1 MSVKFRNEGGASID
15 PDDLIFMRSSEMYLI
30 EAEALARS
38 GNDAGAAQL
47 LYDLVSAR
55 DAAYTLS
62 TNSGT
67 ALVEEI
73 KLHRRIELW
82 GEGHRWPDMLR
93 YDEDLDRTGTGA
105 DPSIYQDGYSQT
117 RASQNNGWL
126 FQIPNA
132 EIDAN
137 PNISSAE
144 QNPDS

>member
-1 MSVKFRNEGGASID
+1 MLANNTNFHFLCAKTQEVEIGEQTTINVILQNEDVGID
-15 PDDLIFMRSSEMYLI
+15 EY
-30 EAEALARS
+30 
-38 GNDAGAAQL
+38 
-47 LYDLVSAR
+47 
-55 DAAYTLS
+55 
-62 TNSGT
+62 
-67 ALVEEI
+67 
-73 KLHRRIELW
+73 
-82 GEGHRWPDMLR
+82 
-93 YDEDLDRTGTGA
+93 LDRTGTGA